1 MAAVLKYT
9 QCCFRETVAAG
20 CSSPC
25 RPAGCRRFATFR
37 RPLIRSYRLRKSPGD
52 SSGKS
57 SSLSSSSVISA
68 LAKKTFW
75 AIPLSSALRA
85 RAASASAM
93 IPLPFRCRERH
104 VTRRGSHHV
113 KLERW
118 RCILGNVGP
127 FLYTSLTHSLI

>member
-1 MAAVLKYT
+1 MFSVSSIKIYVCTWMVAVLKYT
-9 QCCFRETVAAG
+9 QCCVRETVAEE

-25 RPAGCRRFATFR
+25 RPAGCQRFATFR

-68 LAKKTFW
+68 LSKKIFW
-75 AIPLSSALRA
+75 AIPLSSALRV

-93 IPLPFRCRERH
+93 IPLPSVIESI
-104 VTRRGSHHV
+104 T
-113 KLERW
+113 
-118 RCILGNVGP
+118 
-127 FLYTSLTHSLI
+127 